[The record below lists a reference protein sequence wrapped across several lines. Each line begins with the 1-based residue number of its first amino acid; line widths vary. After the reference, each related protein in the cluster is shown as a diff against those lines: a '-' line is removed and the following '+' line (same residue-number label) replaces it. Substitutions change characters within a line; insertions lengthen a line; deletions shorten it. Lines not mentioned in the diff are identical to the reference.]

1 MNAATAADPH
11 TGCVGGFGAL
21 FLLVA
26 LCVVVRFLAVGGNF
40 EEEVMVRL
48 LSLVARMQNYLEKM
62 GTL

>member
-26 LCVVVRFLAVGGNF
+26 LCVIVRLLSVGGNF
-40 EEEVMVRL
+40 EEEVTVRL
-48 LSLVARMQNYLEKM
+48 LSLVARMQNYLD
-62 GTL
+62 TLK